1 MFTETVHITVSLK
14 NGKAVRKT
22 FQVKSDGCWH
32 SVQSEC
38 AKIVDREIGEK
49 NVEKFWW
56 SY

>member
-1 MFTETVHITVSLK
+1 MFIETVHITASLK

-22 FQVKSDGCWH
+22 FQVKSDG
-32 SVQSEC
+32 STDAVKAEC
-38 AKIVDREIGEK
+38 AKIIDREIGLK

>member
-1 MFTETVHITVSLK
+1 MFVETVHITVSLK
-14 NGKAVRKT
+14 NGKAARKT

-32 SVQSEC
+32 SVQAEC